1 MDRVIY
7 LAMTGAKQVAE
18 QQATTSHNLSNLNTT
33 GFRAQLDS
41 FKAVPV
47 QGPSLPT
54 RAYVLDATTGNDF
67 SQGPMQETGRALDVA
82 VRGTGWLVLQQ
93 ADGSEV
99 YTRDGRLK
107 LNENGVL
114 TGAQELAVA
123 GETGPITAPPDARLA
138 IAADGTVSALDVQGK
153 ALALG
158 RIRRVD
164 PPAQDLLRADDG
176 LFRTRSGEPA
186 APSISAQLQ
195 AGALEGS
202 NVNAIDAMVS
212 LIRQARSFELEM
224 SVLKNAEN
232 NDTKAAQIL
241 QMNG

>member
-18 QQATTSHNLSNLNTT
+18 QQATTAHNLSNLNTT

-41 FKAVPV
+41 FRAMPV
-47 QGPSLPT
+47 VGPSLPT
-54 RAYVLDATTGNDF
+54 RAYVLDATSGNDL
-67 SQGPMQETGRALDVA
+67 SQGAMQETGRALDVA
-82 VRGTGWLVLQQ
+82 IRGSGWLVMQQ

-99 YTRDGRLK
+99 VTRDGRLK

-114 TGAQELAVA
+114 VGERDLALA
-123 GETGPITAPPDARLA
+123 GEAGPITAPPDARLS
-138 IAADGTVSALDVQGK
+138 IAVDGTVSAIDVQGR
-153 ALALG
+153 ATALG
-158 RIRRVD
+158 RLRLVD
-164 PPAQDLLRADDG
+164 PPAQDLLRGEDG

-186 APSISAQLQ
+186 APATTVQLH
-195 AGALEGS
+195 ARMLEGS

-232 NDTKAAQIL
+232 NDTKASQIL